1 MLWQLWRSGVSGQ
14 VSAISSQVSAI
25 SGRCHVTAERSSLR
39 ILKFMVFSLLLYS
52 PDLEL
57 IASDLNFICF
67 LSFGIWFF
75 PSGLSLVGSG
85 LFRSGLTL
93 LRRVPTA
100 SPILKSMV
108 FSLLLYSSDLELIAS
123 DLSIYLVPAAFPPL
137 SYIN

>member
-1 MLWQLWRSGVSGQ
+1 MEVFCFSSCGGQ

-57 IASDLNFICF
+57 IASDL
-67 LSFGIWFF
+67 
-75 PSGLSLVGSG
+75 
-85 LFRSGLTL
+85 
-93 LRRVPTA
+93 
-100 SPILKSMV
+100 
-108 FSLLLYSSDLELIAS
+108 
-123 DLSIYLVPAAFPPL
+123 SIYLVPAAFPPL